1 MTNEK
6 SEKKLVLIIDDDDNL
21 RTVLLDKLS
30 ASGFNVEQA
39 TDGEDGL
46 KKALAFHPDVILLD
60 VMMPKMNGWDVLE
73 SLRKDDWGKSA
84 KILLLTVLDDFNS
97 VSRGLEKEANG
108 YLVKTQLSLDE
119 IVEQIQNT
127 LNKK

>member
-1 MTNEK
+1 MANTK
-6 SEKKLVLIIDDDDNL
+6 SEKKLVLVIDDDDNL
-21 RTVLLDKLS
+21 RTVLLDKLGV
-30 ASGFNVEQA
+30 SGFDVEQA

-46 KKALAFHPDVILLD
+46 KKALAFHPDIILLD

-119 IVEQIQNT
+119 IVEQIQDT
-127 LNKK
+127 LKKD